1 MRGSR
6 APARILYNT
15 TVSME
20 EKYYCS
26 AIDLAGSFD
35 ARLEHM
41 TFLVALIILM
51 WIIFP
56 RT

>member
-1 MRGSR
+1 MTGLCLMRGSR

-20 EKYYCS
+20 EKYYWS

-51 WIIFP
+51 
-56 RT
+56 